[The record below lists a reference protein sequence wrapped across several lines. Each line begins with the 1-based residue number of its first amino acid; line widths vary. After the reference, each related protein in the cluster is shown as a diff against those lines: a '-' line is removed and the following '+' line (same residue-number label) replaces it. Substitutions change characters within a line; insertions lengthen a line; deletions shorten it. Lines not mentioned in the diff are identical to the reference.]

1 MSFSHVQGDIQ
12 SQLPVL
18 STVNS
23 GEKVAMCESSHIA
36 TSSPE
41 LKSPH
46 QLKGRH
52 QIRRPVPY
60 SFGNLTNHSR
70 FVAIDSSTNLPCLHR
85 QFGLLKPSEATSLW
99 LIHKT
104 KLTYWLIGYHRI
116 FSLMD
121 ALGCFSLPETSNFFE
136 FESPAAQP
144 KSASGNSTACTFSSG
159 RTAKHGNP
167 VNL

>member
-121 ALGCFSLPETSNFFE
+121 ALGCFSLPETRISSNLK
-136 FESPAAQP
+136 AQRP
-144 KSASGNSTACTFSSG
+144 SQNQRVATPQLALFRVDALRSMEIQ
-159 RTAKHGNP
+159 
-167 VNL
+167 